1 MPRTVSTVAHLT
13 KHHEGKP
20 IRIPDLQ
27 QPGLDFD
34 APRVTVRGRYY
45 GMRPAEGGWW
55 WLDVRLRSGGV
66 PLLDTPLPPS
76 HPCYLTA
83 EDPARPEP
91 VELSLFE
98 ESA

>member
-1 MPRTVSTVAHLT
+1 MSRTVQCVAHLA

-45 GMRPAEGGWW
+45 GRRPAEGGWW
-55 WLDVRLRSGGV
+55 WLDVRLR
-66 PLLDTPLPPS
+66 TPLPPS

-98 ESA
+98 ERI

>member
-1 MPRTVSTVAHLT
+1 MPRTVSTVADLT

-34 APRVTVRGRYY
+34 APSHRRGGTTAAPGRGRLVVAR
-45 GMRPAEGGWW
+45 RPAPQ
-55 WLDVRLRSGGV
+55 RRR